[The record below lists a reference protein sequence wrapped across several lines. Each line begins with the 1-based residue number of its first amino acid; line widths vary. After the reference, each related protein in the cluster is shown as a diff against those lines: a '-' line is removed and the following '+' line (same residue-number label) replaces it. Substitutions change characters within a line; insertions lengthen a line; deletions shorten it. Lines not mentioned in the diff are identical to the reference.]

1 MIEGFFHEL
10 LGFSKV
16 EKNAGPHPCTFP
28 VYYVFLL
35 KNESVS
41 NDEPSNNG

>member
-1 MIEGFFHEL
+1 MIEGFFYEL

-16 EKNAGPHPCTFP
+16 EKNAGLYPCTFP

-35 KNESVS
+35 KNESVY